1 MPNSMTAFSR
11 IDVNS
16 EFGSLIFELKSVNH
30 RFIEINFK
38 IPELFKKLELQMRNL
53 LKEALVRG
61 KVECSIIIN
70 ENTVL
75 SETKIDQAQLENY
88 LDLIQKVKSKVG
100 EPDKISIT
108 DVLNLPGVLNQ
119 KPVESSGLE
128 RFCLEG
134 FKETI
139 KKLKEFREIEG
150 KKLKKDI
157 TEKIKLIE
165 VHLESVEKELPSL
178 LDLNKKR
185 LEKRM
190 SDLAVQI
197 DRDRLDQEMVLLANR
212 SDIDE
217 EIVRLRSHS
226 SEVIRLLDTDNAIG
240 RKLDFLM
247 QEMNREANTI
257 GSKSLSEFTSK
268 VAIELK
274 VLIEQIREQVQNLEK
289 LNLMISM
296 NLIDI
301 AMVRHTLTKR
311 Y

>member
-1 MPNSMTAFSR
+1 MTAFSR

-38 IPELFKKLELQMRNL
+38 IPELFKKLELQMRDL

-70 ENTVL
+70 ENAVL
-75 SETKIDQAQLENY
+75 SETKIDQAQLEKY
-88 LDLIQKVKSKVG
+88 LELMQKVKSKIG
-100 EPDKISIT
+100 EPNKISIT

-119 KPVESSGLE
+119 KPIESSGLE
-128 RFCLEG
+128 KSCLEG

-139 KKLKEFREIEG
+139 KKLQEFREIEG

-157 TEKIKLIE
+157 TEKIKSIE
-165 VHLESVEKELPSL
+165 VHLESLEKELPRL
-178 LDLNKKR
+178 LDLNRKR
-185 LEKRM
+185 LEKRI

-274 VLIEQIREQVQNLEK
+274 VLIEQIREQVQNIE
-289 LNLMISM
+289 
-296 NLIDI
+296 
-301 AMVRHTLTKR
+301 
-311 Y
+311 

>member
-38 IPELFKKLELQMRNL
+38 IPELFKKLELQMRDL

-75 SETKIDQAQLENY
+75 SETKIDQAQLEKY
-88 LDLIQKVKSKVG
+88 LDLMQKIKSKVG

-119 KPVESSGLE
+119 IPVESSGLE
-128 RFCLEG
+128 KFCLEG

-157 TEKIKLIE
+157 TEKIKFIE
-165 VHLESVEKELPSL
+165 VHLESLEKELPRL
-178 LDLNKKR
+178 LDLNRKR
-185 LEKRM
+185 LEKRI

-274 VLIEQIREQVQNLEK
+274 VLIEQIREQVQNIE
-289 LNLMISM
+289 
-296 NLIDI
+296 
-301 AMVRHTLTKR
+301 
-311 Y
+311 

>member
-1 MPNSMTAFSR
+1 MTAFSR

-38 IPELFKKLELQMRNL
+38 IPELFKKLELQMRDL

-75 SETKIDQAQLENY
+75 SETKIDQAQLEKY
-88 LDLIQKVKSKVG
+88 LELMQKVKSKVG
-100 EPDKISIT
+100 ESDKISIT

-119 KPVESSGLE
+119 KPIESGGLE
-128 RFCLEG
+128 KSCLEG

-157 TEKIKLIE
+157 TEKIKFIE
-165 VHLESVEKELPSL
+165 VHLESLEKELPRL
-178 LDLNKKR
+178 LDLNRKR
-185 LEKRM
+185 LEKRI

-274 VLIEQIREQVQNLEK
+274 VLIEQIREQVQNIE
-289 LNLMISM
+289 
-296 NLIDI
+296 
-301 AMVRHTLTKR
+301 
-311 Y
+311 

>member
-38 IPELFKKLELQMRNL
+38 IPELFKKLELQMRDL

-88 LDLIQKVKSKVG
+88 LDLMQEVKSKVG

-128 RFCLEG
+128 KFCLEG

-157 TEKIKLIE
+157 TEKIKFIDVYLDS
-165 VHLESVEKELPSL
+165 LEKELPRL
-178 LDLNKKR
+178 LDLNRKR
-185 LEKRM
+185 LEKRI

-226 SEVIRLLDTDNAIG
+226 SEVIRLLNTDNAIG

-274 VLIEQIREQVQNLEK
+274 VLIEQIREQVQNIE
-289 LNLMISM
+289 
-296 NLIDI
+296 
-301 AMVRHTLTKR
+301 
-311 Y
+311 

>member
-38 IPELFKKLELQMRNL
+38 IPELFKKLELQMRDL

-75 SETKIDQAQLENY
+75 SETKIDQAQLEKY
-88 LDLIQKVKSKVG
+88 LDLMQKIKSKVG

-108 DVLNLPGVLNQ
+108 DVLNLPGVVNQ
-119 KPVESSGLE
+119 KPIESSGLE
-128 RFCLEG
+128 KSCLEG

-157 TEKIKLIE
+157 TEKIKFIE
-165 VHLESVEKELPSL
+165 VHLESLEKELPRL
-178 LDLNKKR
+178 LDLNRKR
-185 LEKRM
+185 LEKRI

-226 SEVIRLLDTDNAIG
+226 SEVIRLLNTDNAIG

-274 VLIEQIREQVQNLEK
+274 VLIEQIREQVQNIE
-289 LNLMISM
+289 
-296 NLIDI
+296 
-301 AMVRHTLTKR
+301 
-311 Y
+311 

>member
-38 IPELFKKLELQMRNL
+38 IPELFKKLELQMRDL

-88 LDLIQKVKSKVG
+88 LDLMQKVKSKVV

-128 RFCLEG
+128 KFCLEG

-157 TEKIKLIE
+157 TEKIKFIE
-165 VHLESVEKELPSL
+165 VHLESLEKELPRL
-178 LDLNKKR
+178 LDLNRKR
-185 LEKRM
+185 LEKRI

-274 VLIEQIREQVQNLEK
+274 VLIEQIREQVQNIE
-289 LNLMISM
+289 
-296 NLIDI
+296 
-301 AMVRHTLTKR
+301 
-311 Y
+311 

>member
-38 IPELFKKLELQMRNL
+38 IPELFKKLELQMRDL

-88 LDLIQKVKSKVG
+88 LDLIQKVKSKVR

-108 DVLNLPGVLNQ
+108 DVLNLPGVLNR

-128 RFCLEG
+128 KFCLEG

-157 TEKIKLIE
+157 TEKIKFIE
-165 VHLESVEKELPSL
+165 VHLKSLEKELPRL
-178 LDLNKKR
+178 LDLNRKR
-185 LEKRM
+185 LEKRI

-274 VLIEQIREQVQNLEK
+274 VLIEQIREQVQNIE
-289 LNLMISM
+289 
-296 NLIDI
+296 
-301 AMVRHTLTKR
+301 
-311 Y
+311 

>member
-38 IPELFKKLELQMRNL
+38 IPELFKKLELQMRDL

-75 SETKIDQAQLENY
+75 SETKIDQAQLEKY
-88 LDLIQKVKSKVG
+88 LDLMQKIKSKVG

-119 KPVESSGLE
+119 KSIESSGLE
-128 RFCLEG
+128 KFCLEG

-157 TEKIKLIE
+157 TEKIKFIDA
-165 VHLESVEKELPSL
+165 HLESLEKELPRL
-178 LDLNKKR
+178 LDLNRKR
-185 LEKRM
+185 LEKRI

-274 VLIEQIREQVQNLEK
+274 VLIEQIREQVQNIE
-289 LNLMISM
+289 
-296 NLIDI
+296 
-301 AMVRHTLTKR
+301 
-311 Y
+311 

>member
-38 IPELFKKLELQMRNL
+38 IPELFKKLELQMRDL

-88 LDLIQKVKSKVG
+88 LDLMQKVKSKVG

-119 KPVESSGLE
+119 KPIESSGLE
-128 RFCLEG
+128 KSCLEG

-157 TEKIKLIE
+157 TEKIKFIE
-165 VHLESVEKELPSL
+165 VHLESLEKELPRL
-178 LDLNKKR
+178 LDLNRKR
-185 LEKRM
+185 LEKRI
-190 SDLAVQI
+190 SDLTVQI
-197 DRDRLDQEMVLLANR
+197 DRDRLDQEMLLLANR

-274 VLIEQIREQVQNLEK
+274 VLIEQIREQVQNIE
-289 LNLMISM
+289 
-296 NLIDI
+296 
-301 AMVRHTLTKR
+301 
-311 Y
+311 

>member
-38 IPELFKKLELQMRNL
+38 IPELFKKLELQMRDL

-88 LDLIQKVKSKVG
+88 LDLMQKVKSKVG

-119 KPVESSGLE
+119 NPVESSGLE
-128 RFCLEG
+128 KFCLEG

-157 TEKIKLIE
+157 TEKIKFIE
-165 VHLESVEKELPSL
+165 VHLESLEKELPRL
-178 LDLNKKR
+178 LDLNRKR
-185 LEKRM
+185 LEKRI

-274 VLIEQIREQVQNLEK
+274 VLIEQIREQVQNIE
-289 LNLMISM
+289 
-296 NLIDI
+296 
-301 AMVRHTLTKR
+301 
-311 Y
+311 

>member
-38 IPELFKKLELQMRNL
+38 IPELFKKLELQMRDL

-70 ENTVL
+70 ENKVL
-75 SETKIDQAQLENY
+75 SETKIDQAQLEKY
-88 LDLIQKVKSKVG
+88 LDLMQKVKSKVG

-119 KPVESSGLE
+119 KPIESSGLE
-128 RFCLEG
+128 KSCLEG

-157 TEKIKLIE
+157 TEKIKFIE
-165 VHLESVEKELPSL
+165 VHLESLEKELPRL
-178 LDLNKKR
+178 LDLNRKR
-185 LEKRM
+185 LEKRI

-274 VLIEQIREQVQNLEK
+274 VLIEQIREQVQNIE
-289 LNLMISM
+289 
-296 NLIDI
+296 
-301 AMVRHTLTKR
+301 
-311 Y
+311 

>member
-11 IDVNS
+11 IDVNN
-16 EFGSLIFELKSVNH
+16 EFGSLIFEVKSVNH

-38 IPELFKKLELQMRNL
+38 IPEPFKKLELQMRDL

-75 SETKIDQAQLENY
+75 SETKVDQTQLENY
-88 LDLIQKVKSKVG
+88 LGLIQKVKSKVG
-100 EPDKISIT
+100 ESDNISIT
-108 DVLNLPGVLNQ
+108 DFLNLPGVLNQ
-119 KPVESSGLE
+119 KPIESSGLE
-128 RFCLEG
+128 KSCLEG

-139 KKLKEFREIEG
+139 KKLEEFRKIEG

-157 TEKIKLIE
+157 TEKIKFIE
-165 VHLESVEKELPSL
+165 VHLESLEKELPRL
-178 LDLNKKR
+178 LDLNRKR
-185 LEKRM
+185 LEKRI
-190 SDLAVQI
+190 SDLTVQI

-274 VLIEQIREQVQNLEK
+274 VLIEQIREQVQNIE
-289 LNLMISM
+289 
-296 NLIDI
+296 
-301 AMVRHTLTKR
+301 
-311 Y
+311 

>member
-38 IPELFKKLELQMRNL
+38 IPELFKKLELQMRDL

-88 LDLIQKVKSKVG
+88 LDLMQKVKSKVG

-128 RFCLEG
+128 KFCLEG

-157 TEKIKLIE
+157 TEKIKFIE
-165 VHLESVEKELPSL
+165 VHLENLEKELPRL
-178 LDLNKKR
+178 LDLNRKR
-185 LEKRM
+185 LEKRI

-257 GSKSLSEFTSK
+257 GSKASDSEIAYMVVDIKSE
-268 VAIELK
+268 IEK
-274 VLIEQIREQVQNLEK
+274 IREQVQNVE
-289 LNLMISM
+289 
-296 NLIDI
+296 
-301 AMVRHTLTKR
+301 
-311 Y
+311 

>member
-38 IPELFKKLELQMRNL
+38 IPELFKKLELQMRDL

-75 SETKIDQAQLENY
+75 SETKIDHAQLEKY
-88 LDLIQKVKSKVG
+88 LDLMQKVKSKVG

-128 RFCLEG
+128 KFCLEG

-157 TEKIKLIE
+157 TEKIKFID
-165 VHLESVEKELPSL
+165 VHLESLEKELPRL
-178 LDLNKKR
+178 VDLNRKR
-185 LEKRM
+185 LEKRI

-274 VLIEQIREQVQNLEK
+274 VLIEQIREQVQNIE
-289 LNLMISM
+289 
-296 NLIDI
+296 
-301 AMVRHTLTKR
+301 
-311 Y
+311 

>member
-38 IPELFKKLELQMRNL
+38 IPELFKKLELQMRDL

-75 SETKIDQAQLENY
+75 SETKIDQAQLEKY
-88 LDLIQKVKSKVG
+88 LDLMQKVKSKVG

-108 DVLNLPGVLNQ
+108 DVLNLPGVLIQ

-128 RFCLEG
+128 KFCLEG

-139 KKLKEFREIEG
+139 KRLKEFREIEG

-157 TEKIKLIE
+157 TEKIKFIE
-165 VHLESVEKELPSL
+165 VHLESLEKELPRL
-178 LDLNKKR
+178 LDLNRKR
-185 LEKRM
+185 LEKRI

-197 DRDRLDQEMVLLANR
+197 DRDRLDQEMVLLTNR

-226 SEVIRLLDTDNAIG
+226 SEVMRLLDTDNAIG

-274 VLIEQIREQVQNLEK
+274 VLIEQIREQVQNIE
-289 LNLMISM
+289 
-296 NLIDI
+296 
-301 AMVRHTLTKR
+301 
-311 Y
+311 

>member
-38 IPELFKKLELQMRNL
+38 IPELFKKLELQMRDL

-88 LDLIQKVKSKVG
+88 LDLMQKVKSKVG

-128 RFCLEG
+128 KFCLEG

-157 TEKIKLIE
+157 TEKIKFIE
-165 VHLESVEKELPSL
+165 VHLESLEKELPRL
-178 LDLNKKR
+178 LDLNRKR
-185 LEKRM
+185 LEKRI

-197 DRDRLDQEMVLLANR
+197 DRDRLDQEMILLANR

-274 VLIEQIREQVQNLEK
+274 VLIEQIREQVQNIE
-289 LNLMISM
+289 
-296 NLIDI
+296 
-301 AMVRHTLTKR
+301 
-311 Y
+311 

>member
-38 IPELFKKLELQMRNL
+38 IPELFKKLELQMRDL

-70 ENTVL
+70 ENAVL
-75 SETKIDQAQLENY
+75 SETKIDQAQLEKY
-88 LDLIQKVKSKVG
+88 LELMQKVKSKIG
-100 EPDKISIT
+100 EPNKISIT

-119 KPVESSGLE
+119 KPIESSDLE
-128 RFCLEG
+128 KSCLEG

-139 KKLKEFREIEG
+139 TKLKEFREIEG

-157 TEKIKLIE
+157 TEKIKFIE
-165 VHLESVEKELPSL
+165 VHLESLERELPRL
-178 LDLNKKR
+178 LDLNRKR
-185 LEKRM
+185 LEKRI
-190 SDLAVQI
+190 SDLTVQI

-274 VLIEQIREQVQNLEK
+274 VLIEQIREQVQNIE
-289 LNLMISM
+289 
-296 NLIDI
+296 
-301 AMVRHTLTKR
+301 
-311 Y
+311 

>member
-38 IPELFKKLELQMRNL
+38 IPELFKKLELQMRDL

-88 LDLIQKVKSKVG
+88 LDLMQEVKSKVG

-119 KPVESSGLE
+119 KSIESSGLE
-128 RFCLEG
+128 KFCLEG

-157 TEKIKLIE
+157 TEKIKFIDVYLDS
-165 VHLESVEKELPSL
+165 LEKELPRL
-178 LDLNKKR
+178 LDLNRKR
-185 LEKRM
+185 LEKRI

-226 SEVIRLLDTDNAIG
+226 SEVIRLLNTDNAIG

-274 VLIEQIREQVQNLEK
+274 VLIEQIREQVQNIE
-289 LNLMISM
+289 
-296 NLIDI
+296 
-301 AMVRHTLTKR
+301 
-311 Y
+311 

>member
-38 IPELFKKLELQMRNL
+38 IPELFKKLELQMRDL

-88 LDLIQKVKSKVG
+88 LDLMQKVKSKVG

-119 KPVESSGLE
+119 KPIESSGLE
-128 RFCLEG
+128 KSCLEG

-157 TEKIKLIE
+157 TEKIKFIE
-165 VHLESVEKELPSL
+165 VHLESLEKELPRL
-178 LDLNKKR
+178 LDLNRKR
-185 LEKRM
+185 LEKRI

-274 VLIEQIREQVQNLEK
+274 VLIEQIREQVQNLE
-289 LNLMISM
+289 
-296 NLIDI
+296 
-301 AMVRHTLTKR
+301 
-311 Y
+311 

>member
-38 IPELFKKLELQMRNL
+38 IPELFKKLELQMRDL

-88 LDLIQKVKSKVG
+88 LDLMQKVNSKVG

-128 RFCLEG
+128 KFCLEG

-157 TEKIKLIE
+157 TEKIKFIE
-165 VHLESVEKELPSL
+165 VHLESLEKKLPRL
-178 LDLNKKR
+178 LDLNRKR
-185 LEKRM
+185 LEKRI

-274 VLIEQIREQVQNLEK
+274 VLIEQIREQVQNIE
-289 LNLMISM
+289 
-296 NLIDI
+296 
-301 AMVRHTLTKR
+301 
-311 Y
+311 

>member
-38 IPELFKKLELQMRNL
+38 IPELFKKLELQMRDL

-88 LDLIQKVKSKVG
+88 LDLMQKVKSKVG

-119 KPVESSGLE
+119 KPIESSGLE
-128 RFCLEG
+128 KSCLEG

-157 TEKIKLIE
+157 TEKIKFIE
-165 VHLESVEKELPSL
+165 VHLESLEKELPRL
-178 LDLNKKR
+178 LDLNRKR
-185 LEKRM
+185 LEKRI

-217 EIVRLRSHS
+217 DIVRLRSHS

-274 VLIEQIREQVQNLEK
+274 VLIEQIREQVQNIE
-289 LNLMISM
+289 
-296 NLIDI
+296 
-301 AMVRHTLTKR
+301 
-311 Y
+311 

>member
-38 IPELFKKLELQMRNL
+38 IPELFKKLELQMRDL

-88 LDLIQKVKSKVG
+88 LDLMQKVKSKVG

-128 RFCLEG
+128 KFCLEG

-157 TEKIKLIE
+157 TEKIKFIE
-165 VHLESVEKELPSL
+165 VHLESLEKDLPRL
-178 LDLNKKR
+178 LDLNRKR
-185 LEKRM
+185 LEKRI

-226 SEVIRLLDTDNAIG
+226 SEVIRLLNTDNAIG

-274 VLIEQIREQVQNLEK
+274 VLIEQIREQVQNIE
-289 LNLMISM
+289 
-296 NLIDI
+296 
-301 AMVRHTLTKR
+301 
-311 Y
+311 

>member
-38 IPELFKKLELQMRNL
+38 IPELFKKLELQMRDL

-88 LDLIQKVKSKVG
+88 LDLMQNVKSKVG

-128 RFCLEG
+128 KFCLEG

-157 TEKIKLIE
+157 TEKIKFIE
-165 VHLESVEKELPSL
+165 VHLESLEKELPRL
-178 LDLNKKR
+178 LDLNRKR
-185 LEKRM
+185 LEKRI

-274 VLIEQIREQVQNLEK
+274 VLIEQIREQVQNIE
-289 LNLMISM
+289 
-296 NLIDI
+296 
-301 AMVRHTLTKR
+301 
-311 Y
+311 

>member
-38 IPELFKKLELQMRNL
+38 IPELFKKLELQMRDL

-88 LDLIQKVKSKVG
+88 LDLMQKVKSKVG

-128 RFCLEG
+128 KFCLEG

-157 TEKIKLIE
+157 TEKIKFIE
-165 VHLESVEKELPSL
+165 VHLESLEKELPRL
-178 LDLNKKR
+178 LDLNRKR
-185 LEKRM
+185 LEKRI

-226 SEVIRLLDTDNAIG
+226 SEVVRLLDTDNAIG

-274 VLIEQIREQVQNLEK
+274 VLIEQIREQVQNIE
-289 LNLMISM
+289 
-296 NLIDI
+296 
-301 AMVRHTLTKR
+301 
-311 Y
+311 

>member
-38 IPELFKKLELQMRNL
+38 IPELFKKLELQMRDL

-88 LDLIQKVKSKVG
+88 LDLMQKVKSKVG

-128 RFCLEG
+128 KFCLEG

-139 KKLKEFREIEG
+139 KKLKEFRELEG

-157 TEKIKLIE
+157 TEKIKFIE
-165 VHLESVEKELPSL
+165 VHLESLEKELPRL
-178 LDLNKKR
+178 LDLNRKR
-185 LEKRM
+185 LEKRI

-274 VLIEQIREQVQNLEK
+274 VLIEQIREQVQNIE
-289 LNLMISM
+289 
-296 NLIDI
+296 
-301 AMVRHTLTKR
+301 
-311 Y
+311 

>member
-38 IPELFKKLELQMRNL
+38 IPELFKKLELQMRDL

-75 SETKIDQAQLENY
+75 SETKIDQAQLEKY
-88 LDLIQKVKSKVG
+88 LDLMQKIKSKVG

-119 KPVESSGLE
+119 KPIESSGLE
-128 RFCLEG
+128 KFCLEG

-157 TEKIKLIE
+157 TEKIKFIE
-165 VHLESVEKELPSL
+165 VHLESLEKELPRL
-178 LDLNKKR
+178 LDLNRKR
-185 LEKRM
+185 LEKRI

-274 VLIEQIREQVQNLEK
+274 VLIEQIREQVQNIE
-289 LNLMISM
+289 
-296 NLIDI
+296 
-301 AMVRHTLTKR
+301 
-311 Y
+311 

>member
-38 IPELFKKLELQMRNL
+38 IPELFKKLELQMRDL

-88 LDLIQKVKSKVG
+88 LDLMQKVKSKVG

-128 RFCLEG
+128 KSCLEG

-157 TEKIKLIE
+157 TEKIKFIE
-165 VHLESVEKELPSL
+165 VHLESLEKELPRL
-178 LDLNKKR
+178 LDLNRKR
-185 LEKRM
+185 LEKRI

-274 VLIEQIREQVQNLEK
+274 VLIEQIREQVQNIE
-289 LNLMISM
+289 
-296 NLIDI
+296 
-301 AMVRHTLTKR
+301 
-311 Y
+311 

>member
-38 IPELFKKLELQMRNL
+38 IPELFKKLELQMRDL

-88 LDLIQKVKSKVG
+88 LDLMQKVKSKVG

-128 RFCLEG
+128 KFCLEG

-157 TEKIKLIE
+157 TEKIKFID
-165 VHLESVEKELPSL
+165 VHLESLEKELPRL

-185 LEKRM
+185 LEKRI

-226 SEVIRLLDTDNAIG
+226 SEVIRLLNTDNAIG

-274 VLIEQIREQVQNLEK
+274 VLIEQIREQVQNIE
-289 LNLMISM
+289 
-296 NLIDI
+296 
-301 AMVRHTLTKR
+301 
-311 Y
+311 

>member
-38 IPELFKKLELQMRNL
+38 IPELFKKLELQMRDL

-88 LDLIQKVKSKVG
+88 LDLMRKVKSKVG

-128 RFCLEG
+128 KFCLEG

-157 TEKIKLIE
+157 TEKIKFIE
-165 VHLESVEKELPSL
+165 AHLESLEKELPRL
-178 LDLNKKR
+178 LDLNRKR
-185 LEKRM
+185 LEKRI

-226 SEVIRLLDTDNAIG
+226 SEVMRLLDTDNEIG

-274 VLIEQIREQVQNLEK
+274 VLIEQIREQVQNIE
-289 LNLMISM
+289 
-296 NLIDI
+296 
-301 AMVRHTLTKR
+301 
-311 Y
+311 